1 MEISSEQNLTKKPSD
16 DTTRKE
22 EVLGGQ
28 GKGRGEEE
36 VGAHCGISYLGIYI

>member
-36 VGAHCGISYLGIYI
+36 VGAHWLWNLIFRYI